1 MCLAGAVEADTVPG
15 ASAPD
20 ILYSAETGAPLIR
33 NFPPTEYNGAVQNW
47 VTVQDRRGVIYVG
60 NVEDG
65 VLEFDGIRWRR
76 IPTTNRTVVRSMAVA
91 DDGRIYVGALGEVGY
106 LAPDE
111 SGVTRYVSLLER
123 IPPEYRDFA
132 DVWRTFATPEGVYF
146 ETFKRLIR
154 FDPHGGVR
162 VWNADT
168 TFHLAFYVRGTL
180 YVREVGRGLLRL
192 AGDQLEKVPQ
202 GEQFA
207 DEKIY
212 IMLPWPGP
220 VAANDRK
227 PGALLLGTRTRGWFI
242 WENGTF
248 RPWKTEADAALN
260 AAMLYCGRWLAGG
273 TALAVGT
280 LHQGIFLL
288 SRTGGLVGHIDK
300 SIGLESDS
308 VFDLFQDARA
318 GLWAAMDAG
327 IARIDVGSPL
337 TRFSQQSGIDG
348 AIITIARHDGTL
360 YAGTT
365 QGLYRLQTD
374 ERDATRFVRVP
385 IIQGQA
391 WSFLS
396 LPDRLLVT
404 NLQGVYEIRGS
415 EVTLVRPSSQVS
427 FSLARSV
434 QDPARVFVGLQNGLA
449 SMRLQAGRWVDEGLV
464 DGVSDEVRT
473 MVQED
478 NGQLWMGTLSTG
490 IVRLS
495 FPDAQRHTPVRLTPV
510 VEHFGRAQGLL
521 PPSSTNVYA
530 IGGRPVFTTTHGI
543 LRFDPRTSHF
553 DPDPRFARLFGE
565 DSRLVSPVL
574 ENAHGD
580 VWMFTSTETKTVRE
594 AGVARLTNGAYRWDP
609 RPLRQIAGSAVASI
623 YADPDGVLWLGGE
636 DSIYRYDP
644 RVPLDFGQ
652 PFAALVRAVSDRN
665 GHRIFGGAGAAR
677 TPTLDY
683 AKNALRFEIAAPSYG
698 IQPSRFEVLLEGV
711 DSEWSPWSTEA
722 YRDYTNIHEGTY
734 TFHVRAMNEFGSVSQ
749 QGAYSLRI
757 LPPWYRTW
765 WAYMAYAILG
775 AAVFFGI
782 SRWRSMTL
790 RKRNL
795 LLAKLVAQRTRQ
807 LSDANQALQSAN
819 IALAERSVTDSLTG
833 LKNRRYLLDHLDRDV
848 AAVRRACEDSAGKAE
863 PPVSILFLML
873 DVDHFK
879 EINDRFGHIAGDQV
893 IEQLAHIVKDACRGS
908 DIPVRWGGEEF
919 LIVARLT
926 DRNGAPAFAE
936 RIRSM
941 VAAHTFDLGQ
951 GETLQRT
958 CSLGFAMY
966 PLCPSAP
973 DRFSWQDVVNLADQ
987 GLYAAKR
994 GGRNTW
1000 VGVRATQKVP
1010 PAAAEAN
1017 GAADLEEL
1025 VSLGYL
1031 SVQNGSTRNPAP
1043 PSASLSVVQ
1052 SRAMGQK

>member
-1 MCLAGAVEADTVPG
+1 MCLANAVQADTVPG

-20 ILYSAETGAPLIR
+20 LLYSAETGAPLLR
-33 NFPPTEYNGAVQNW
+33 NFTPTEYNGAVQNW
-47 VTVQDRRGVIYVG
+47 ATVQDRRGVIYVG

-76 IPTTNRTVVRSMAVA
+76 IPTTNRTTVRSLAVA

-132 DVWRTFATPEGVYF
+132 DVWRTFATPDGIYF

-154 FDPHGGVR
+154 FDSHGRVR

-168 TFHLAFYVRGTL
+168 SFHLAFYVRGTL
-180 YVREVGRGLLRL
+180 YAREVGLGLLRMV
-192 AGDQLEKVPQ
+192 GDQLEKVPQ
-202 GEQFA
+202 GEQFS

-212 IMLPWPGP
+212 VMLPWPGSP
-220 VAANDRK
+220 ATNDRGT
-227 PGALLLGTRTRGWFI
+227 GALLIGTRTRGWFI

-248 RPWKTEADAALN
+248 RPWKTEADADVN
-260 AAMLYCGRWLAGG
+260 AAMLYCGRWLADG

-280 LHQGIFLL
+280 LHQGVFLL
-288 SRTGGLVGHIDK
+288 SRTGALLGHIDK
-300 SIGLESDS
+300 ATGLASDT
-308 VFDLFQDARA
+308 VFDLFQDAQA
-318 GLWAAMDAG
+318 GLWAALDAG

-337 TRFSQQSGIDG
+337 TRFSQQAGIDG
-348 AIITIARHDGTL
+348 AIISVVRHDGNL

-365 QGLYRLQTD
+365 QGLYRLQTAG
-374 ERDATRFVRVP
+374 RDATPFIKVP
-385 IIQGQA
+385 GIQGQT

-404 NLQGVYEIRGS
+404 NLQGVYEIRGDQI
-415 EVTLVRPSSQVS
+415 TLVRPSSQVS

-449 SMRLQAGRWVDEGLV
+449 SMRLQAGRWLDEGPI

-473 MVQED
+473 MTQEG

-495 FPDAQRHTPVRLTPV
+495 FPEAQRNTPVRLAPV
-510 VEHFGRAQGLL
+510 VEHFGRAEGLL
-521 PPSSTNVYA
+521 PPSTTDVFA
-530 IGGRPVFTTTHGI
+530 IDGRPVFATTRGI
-543 LRFDPRTSHF
+543 FRFDPKSGHF
-553 DPDPRFARLFGE
+553 AADPRFARLFAE
-565 DSRLVSPVL
+565 DTRQVASIL
-574 ENAHGD
+574 EDAAGG
-580 VWMFTSTETKTVRE
+580 VWMFTSNETKTVRE

-609 RPLRQIAGSAVASI
+609 RPLRQMAGRAIASI

-644 RVPLDFGQ
+644 RVPLDFRQ

-665 GHRIFGGAGAAR
+665 GHRIFGGAGGSRA
-677 TPTLDY
+677 PTLDY
-683 AKNALRFEIAAPSYG
+683 GKNALRFEIAAASYG
-698 IQPSRFEVLLEGV
+698 IQPSRFQVLLEGV

-722 YRDYTNIHEGTY
+722 YRDYTNIHEGAY

-749 QGAYSLRI
+749 QGVYSLRI

-765 WAYMAYAILG
+765 WAYLAYALFG
-775 AAVFFGI
+775 ALAFFGV

-833 LKNRRYLLDHLDRDV
+833 LKNRRYLLDHIDRDV
-848 AAVRRACEDSAGKAE
+848 AAVRRVCEDSAGKGD

-893 IEQLAHIVKDACRGS
+893 IEQLARIVKDACRGS

-919 LIVARLT
+919 LIVARLS
-926 DRNGAPAFAE
+926 DRGGAAAFAE

-941 VAAHTFDLGQ
+941 VAAHSFDLAQ
-951 GETLQRT
+951 GEMLQRT

-987 GLYAAKR
+987 ALYAAKR

-1010 PAAAEAN
+1010 PAAETN
-1017 GAADLEEL
+1017 GAADLEQLE
-1025 VSLGYL
+1025 SLGYL
-1031 SVQNGSTRNPAP
+1031 SLQNGSRRDPA
-1043 PSASLSVVQ
+1043 SAARSV
-1052 SRAMGQK
+1052 A